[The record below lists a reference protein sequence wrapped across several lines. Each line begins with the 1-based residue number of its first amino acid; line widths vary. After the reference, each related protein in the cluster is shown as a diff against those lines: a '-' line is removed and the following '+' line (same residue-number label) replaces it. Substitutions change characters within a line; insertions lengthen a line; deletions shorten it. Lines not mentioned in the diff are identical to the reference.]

1 VLKKRGIISL
11 FLFLKY
17 LYVMKLLESLK
28 NLLVEEIPPF
38 ATPIHTE
45 RYYTIDIE
53 WYVSDHAVRRTK
65 RKENIE
71 EMTMEEIEDMC
82 EKATDEL
89 IGLFTDKT
97 IRINPHTGFHFQIR
111 NIENYY
117 ATLGC
122 MIVSYVPMEQIEI
135 VVKTTTKSGKS
146 LGYDRESA
154 GKQFVIDVI

>member
-1 VLKKRGIISL
+1 MTIVISL
-11 FLFLKY
+11 LFEKQ
-17 LYVMKLLESLK
+17 VNKESK
-28 NLLVEEIPPF
+28 RSR
-38 ATPIHTE
+38 TE
-45 RYYTIDIE
+45 SMPYYTIDVE

-89 IGLFTDKT
+89 IRLFTDKT

-135 VVKTTTKSGKS
+135 VVKTTTKS
-146 LGYDRESA
+146 
-154 GKQFVIDVI
+154 